1 MSDYTPACKDGFNR
15 REIPRLE
22 RMEAQFVEI
31 KVALARLCSGEVSR
45 FGAGGEE

>member
-1 MSDYTPACKDGFNR
+1 MVSIVARFPGLN
-15 REIPRLE
+15 EV
-22 RMEAQFVEI
+22 EAQFVEI